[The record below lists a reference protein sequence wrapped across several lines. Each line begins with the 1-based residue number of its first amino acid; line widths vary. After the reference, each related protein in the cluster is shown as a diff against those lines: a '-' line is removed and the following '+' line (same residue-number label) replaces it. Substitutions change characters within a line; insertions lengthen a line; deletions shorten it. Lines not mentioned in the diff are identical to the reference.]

1 VKHAPRKRRFR
12 RERAAAH
19 VRTAR
24 EAAFAVL
31 SEYKNG
37 GRFVAALLEPFF
49 TSDALSSPDERRL
62 AVELTN
68 GVVRREA
75 TLDAILRPHVQ
86 RPRHRI
92 EGELWTLL
100 QLGAYQLVFLD
111 AMPAYAAVNETVA
124 LAKSIGRE
132 RWTGFLN
139 GVLRN
144 VERTLTDQFET
155 TLHAAGVPVAEGRVR
170 RLSHAV
176 FPEPSVDPA
185 GYFAEAFSFPRWLAN
200 RWQERFGFEE
210 LCRLGFWFDRPA
222 PLSLR
227 VNLLKTSR
235 SELIRLLNER
245 GVAATSGGLP
255 ESIRLP
261 GTARVDALPGFA
273 DGLFSVQ
280 DESAMQAVERLAPR
294 PGETILDLCAAPG
307 SKTTHI
313 AERMRNQGTIIATDI
328 RPERLARVADNCRR
342 LGILIVQPILVR
354 ESESGSQAK
363 ATTSDP
369 AAGPFDAILADVPCS
384 NTGVLG
390 KRPEARWRLTPSE
403 IAELAA
409 RQLQLIESACR
420 RLRPG
425 GRLVYSTCSIE
436 PEENEQIVRG
446 LLRQE
451 PALTLVEEWHQIP
464 GRPSD
469 GGYQALL
476 VRNASESVAEDSQT
490 ATARIDE
497 AELS

>member
-1 VKHAPRKRRFR
+1 
-12 RERAAAH
+12 
-19 VRTAR
+19 
-24 EAAFAVL
+24 
-31 SEYKNG
+31 
-37 GRFVAALLEPFF
+37 
-49 TSDALSSPDERRL
+49 L
-62 AVELTN
+62 A
-68 GVVRREA
+68 
-75 TLDAILRPHVQ
+75 Q
-86 RPRHRI
+86 
-92 EGELWTLL
+92 
-100 QLGAYQLVFLD
+100 
-111 AMPAYAAVNETVA
+111 
-124 LAKSIGRE
+124 S
-132 RWTGFLN
+132 
-139 GVLRN
+139 
-144 VERTLTDQFET
+144 
-155 TLHAAGVPVAEGRVR
+155 
-170 RLSHAV
+170 V
-176 FPEPSVDPA
+176 FPDPSADPA
-185 GYFAEAFSFPRWLAN
+185 GSFAEAFSFPRWLAN
-200 RWQERFGFEE
+200 RWQERFDFEE

-235 SELIRLLNER
+235 SELIGLLNER
-245 GVAATSGGLP
+245 GVAATPGALP

-273 DGLFSVQ
+273 EGLFSVQ

-294 PGETILDLCAAPG
+294 PGETIFDLCAAPG
-307 SKTTHI
+307 AKTTHI

-328 RPERLARVADNCRR
+328 RPERLARVAENCSR
-342 LGILIVQPILVR
+342 LGISIVQPILVR
-354 ESESGSQAK
+354 ETESDWQAK
-363 ATTSDP
+363 ATISNP

-409 RQLQLIESACR
+409 RQSQLLESACR

-451 PALTLVEEWHQIP
+451 PALALVEEWHQIP

-476 VRNASESVAEDSQT
+476 VRNATQSGAQDSQS
-490 ATARIDE
+490 ATARLDR